1 MAKKLKT
8 VTRRGTHLE
17 QLKTLAEKLA
27 VQLDE
32 AVDQQG
38 YAQLAKQYRETIG
51 EIAEIEGYENSDDE
65 LSEIL
70 DSRKADGKPGAVR
83 KNRTDLS

>member
-1 MAKKLKT
+1 MRKLLRASKKGH
-8 VTRRGTHLE
+8 RID
-17 QLKTLAEKLA
+17 QLIELRNALATAIDNCESMRDLA
-27 VQLDE
+27 ALSR
-32 AVDQQG
+32 
-38 YAQLAKQYRETIG
+38 QYRETIY
-51 EIAEIEGYENSDDE
+51 EIEEIENYENSNDE